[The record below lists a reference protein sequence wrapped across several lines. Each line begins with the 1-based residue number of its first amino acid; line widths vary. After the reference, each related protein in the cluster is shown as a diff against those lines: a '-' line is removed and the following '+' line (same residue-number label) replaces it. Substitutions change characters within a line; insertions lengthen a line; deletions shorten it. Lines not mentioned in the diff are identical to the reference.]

1 MRQPQKRLEL
11 LGCEPGA
18 GIVHGHG
25 FGDSGNVV
33 AAKAAVTVALL
44 GV

>member
-1 MRQPQKRLEL
+1 M
-11 LGCEPGA
+11 

-25 FGDSGNVV
+25 FGDSGNV
-33 AAKAAVTVALL
+33 ADAKAAVTVALV